1 MDKSMFV
8 NNFYGPVFQPFLSI
22 LWAFSN
28 ILPFSTEFAYLLTG
42 GVPSEKTEDKGVGE
56 AGSLNRAAGFP
67 TFSPSN
73 LLNLSIQVGCTS
85 GQKSSKG

>member
-8 NNFYGPVFQPFLSI
+8 NNFYGPVFEPFLSI

-42 GVPSEKTEDKGVGE
+42 GVPSEKTEGKKLRRQEGRRSRELESG
-56 AGSLNRAAGFP
+56 RR
-67 TFSPSN
+67 FSNILTLQPS
-73 LLNLSIQVGCTS
+73 
-85 GQKSSKG
+85 